1 MKESL
6 ITAAVI
12 FVVVALVRTLATAIT
27 GTEPPLVTVMI
38 EAAVSALVLTPILG
52 WIRPALP
59 VAGQPDSAAH
69 VDDDTSTVDPI
80 SNTLNSRG
88 LTINLLES
96 MALSER
102 YSRELSVVM
111 MAMDDTDDVFERYGD
126 NGVEAAL
133 EMIGDT
139 LVQTLRV
146 PDRAGRYERDVFL
159 LILPET
165 DVDGGTRI
173 AERIRRQVVD
183 LPVKAKRGESFSVTS
198 SAGVAAFRQGDDP
211 QLLITRAESALEEA
225 RRLGQNRTIASSA

>member
-6 ITAAVI
+6 ISAAVI
-12 FVVVALVRTLATAIT
+12 FVVVAIVRTVGTAVT
-27 GTEPPLVTVMI
+27 GTEPPLITVVL
-38 EAAVSALVLTPILG
+38 EAAVCALLLTPVLQ
-52 WIRPALP
+52 WIRPAST
-59 VAGQPDSAAH
+59 ASAVVPTA
-69 VDDDTSTVDPI
+69 DDDTSTVDPI

-96 MALSER
+96 MALSEG

-111 MAMDDTDDVFERYGD
+111 LAMDDTDDVFERHGD
-126 NGVEAAL
+126 SGVEAAL

-165 DVDGGTRI
+165 DVDGGSRI

-183 LPVKAKRGESFSVTS
+183 LPVKAGRGESFSVTS
-198 SAGVAAFRQGDDP
+198 SAGVAAFRQSDDP
-211 QLLITRAESALEEA
+211 QLLITRAEAALEEA

>member
-12 FVVVALVRTLATAIT
+12 FVVVAIVRTIATAVSGI
-27 GTEPPLVTVMI
+27 EPPLTTVI
-38 EAAVSALVLTPILG
+38 LEAVVSALLLTPILG
-52 WIRPALP
+52 WIRPAPEP
-59 VAGQPDSAAH
+59 VQQAVA

-80 SNTLNSRG
+80 SNTLNTRG

-111 MAMDDTDDVFERYGD
+111 MAMDDTDDVYERYGD
-126 NGVEAAL
+126 AGVEAAL
-133 EMIGDT
+133 EVIGDT

-146 PDRAGRYERDVFL
+146 PDRAGRYERDIFL

-165 DVDGGTRI
+165 DVEGGTRI

-183 LPVKAKRGESFSVTS
+183 LPVKAKRGEAFSVTS

-211 QLLITRAESALEEA
+211 QLLITRAESALQEA
-225 RRLGQNRTIASSA
+225 RRLGQNRTIASEA